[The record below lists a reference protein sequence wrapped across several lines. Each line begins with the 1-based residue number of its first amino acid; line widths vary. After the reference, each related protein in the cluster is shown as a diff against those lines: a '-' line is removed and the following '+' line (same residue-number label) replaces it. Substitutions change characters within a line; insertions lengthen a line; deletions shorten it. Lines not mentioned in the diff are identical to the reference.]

1 MTKSKKL
8 KIDKKKQLFK
18 IRTINIFSTNK
29 VTNHKICTGFLLENK
44 FA

>member
-8 KIDKKKQLFK
+8 KIDKKQLFK

-29 VTNHKICTGFLLENK
+29 VTNHKICSGFLLENK